1 MHVES
6 AYRLAPHLSRNI
18 AKLLP
23 LGDAAWTV
31 EFGHEIDLAHH
42 AQVLQLAERIR
53 AGQGTD
59 AALDGV
65 QDVVPTFRSLTV
77 LFDPLRTDADAL
89 GARLLAL
96 SAAADAAPLP
106 GRRWRLPVCC
116 DPAFAPDLA
125 EVAVAC
131 GLSQDA
137 VVQQLTSAVFRVCMI
152 GFMPGFPY
160 LSGLPPA
167 LAMPRLAT
175 PRKVVPAQSL
185 AVAGAMCCV
194 YPWESP
200 GGWRLLGRMPLPLFD
215 LQHSEA
221 PAWLAAGDAVRW
233 VAVDRAEHDRLIV
246 DWACWALRRQD
257 FLDHDPDPEVLP

>member
-1 MHVES
+1 
-6 AYRLAPHLSRNI
+6 LLS
-18 AKLLP
+18 

-31 EFGHEIDLAHH
+31 EFGAAIDPAHH
-42 AQVLQLAERIR
+42 TGVMRLAERVR

-77 LFDPLRTDADAL
+77 LFDPLRADADAL

-96 SAAADAAPLP
+96 STAEDAAAPP
-106 GRRWRLPVCC
+106 GRCWRLPVCC

-125 EVAVAC
+125 EVSAAR
-131 GLSQDA
+131 GLPPDA
-137 VVQQLTSAVFRVCMI
+137 VVQLLTGAVFRVCMI

-175 PRKVVPAQSL
+175 PRKSVPAQSL

-215 LQHSEA
+215 LAQSDA

-233 VAVDRAEHDRLIV
+233 RAIDRTEHDRLTV
-246 DWACWALRRQD
+246 DWARGALTRQD
-257 FLDHDPDPEVLP
+257 FLDPEAPACPAV